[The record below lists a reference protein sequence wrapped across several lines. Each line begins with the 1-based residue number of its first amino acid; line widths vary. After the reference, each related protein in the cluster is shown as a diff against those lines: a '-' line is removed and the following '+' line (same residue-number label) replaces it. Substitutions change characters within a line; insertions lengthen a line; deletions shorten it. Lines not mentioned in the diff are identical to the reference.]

1 MHFCGA
7 KRLTVWGICAIL
19 VSACTFLVHFLF
31 AGKDTSAK
39 GVLSVKDHMI
49 NDEEPILRMRTGV
62 DAHKVTTSPLHPR
75 TVRLV
80 TYAYRVII
88 LTVIGLAIG
97 VLYSSAQEGIVQKPT
112 QDPAT
117 QRYNACVFGKGLA
130 QEEQTVD
137 AAVFAA
143 DEECLRLSD
152 AGHIVALPEDPMA
165 VQLEELLAGAPMAQM
180 AEALAEQDQKVAALM
195 VGIAHIE
202 SKWGRYAPR
211 KGGTDCYNYWGIKT
225 SGTRGAVAGG
235 YGCFGTPDEA
245 VAVVGSRLHRYVY
258 ESRRDTPAKMVT
270 PWKCGSSCA
279 SHTPESVARWV
290 GTVQTYYNRVMAMDA
305 APAALN
311 PIGIKTQKLTL
322 GN

>member
-1 MHFCGA
+1 M
-7 KRLTVWGICAIL
+7 RYTRIC
-19 VSACTFLVHFLF
+19 VCFLSTLF
-31 AGKDTSAK
+31 VFTGDTSAK

-62 DAHKVTTSPLHPR
+62 DALKVTTSPLHPR

-117 QRYNACVFGKGLA
+117 QRYHACVFGKSLA
-130 QEEQTVD
+130 QCAQVRDD
-137 AAVFAA
+137 AAFVA

-152 AGHIVALPEDPMA
+152 AGHIVAPQQDPLA
-165 VQLEELLAGAPMAQM
+165 LQLEELLGGAPMAPM
-180 AEALAEQDQKVAALM
+180 ADAIARQDQKVAALM

-202 SKWGRYAPR
+202 SKWGQYAPR
-211 KGGTDCYNYWGIKT
+211 KGGADCYNYWGIKT
-225 SGTRGAVAGG
+225 TGTRGVVAGG

-245 VAVVGSRLHRYVY
+245 VEVVGARLHRYVY
-258 ESRRDTPAKMVT
+258 ASHRDTPAKMVT

-290 GTVQTYYNRVMAMDA
+290 GTVQTYYNRVMAMNADS
-305 APAALN
+305 APRN
-311 PIGIKTQKLTL
+311 PIGDTTQKLTFRY
-322 GN
+322 